1 MMEHAVERKP
11 REVDI
16 LDAVPS
22 DKTPSNK
29 LLFAPPKFTPT
40 PYE

>member
-1 MMEHAVERKP
+1 METV
-11 REVDI
+11 VDTRNSEPI
-16 LDAVPS
+16 ATEAEPVV
-22 DKTPSNK
+22 KTSANR